1 MKIGLLFSSVVHDRL
16 GNAGLFAHLVTTA
29 ERCGIESLWTPEHV
43 VIPQH
48 YQSRYPYA
56 ESGKHPTGGDRP
68 ILDPFLPLA
77 FAAALTSKIKLGQAV
92 LILPQHHP
100 LYIAKQIATLDILSE
115 GRAMLGAGVG
125 WLKEEYDSLGI
136 DFHCRGARMDESI
149 RAIRALWRD
158 ETCAFSG
165 AHFNFGPLKSLPKPI
180 QGSRVPIHIGG
191 HSKTAVRRAVRLA
204 DGLFP
209 AGGDPVQWKE
219 MLALMRSECAAIGR
233 NPAEIEI
240 SVAMPELA
248 LDDVKRAEDLGI
260 HRVATLPSGSDRDSL
275 TRSLEGIANN
285 IIARLRE

>member
-1 MKIGLLFSSVVHDRL
+1 MKIGLLFSSVVHDRFRDP
-16 GNAGLFAHLVTTA
+16 ALFAHLVTTA

-56 ESGKHPTGGDRP
+56 DSGQHPTGGDRP

-100 LYIAKQIATLDILSE
+100 LYIAKQIATLDILSG

-136 DFHCRGARMDESI
+136 DFHRRGARMDESL
-149 RAIRALWRD
+149 RALRALWSG
-158 ETCAFSG
+158 ELCTFSG
-165 AHFNFGPLKSLPKPI
+165 AHFNFGPLKSLPQPI

-191 HSKTAVRRAVRLA
+191 HSRAAVRRAVKLA

-209 AGGDPVQWKE
+209 AGGDPAAWRQ
-219 MLALMRSECAAIGR
+219 MLEVMRVECAKIGR
-233 NPAEIEI
+233 NPAEIEV
-240 SVAMPELA
+240 SVALPELQ
-248 LDDVKRAEDLGI
+248 LDDIKRAQDLGI
-260 HRVATLPSGSDRDSL
+260 HRVAAVPAGADRDRL
-275 TRSLEGIANN
+275 TRSLEDIANR
-285 IIARLRE
+285 ILARLE

>member
-1 MKIGLLFSSVVHDRL
+1 MKIGLLFSSVVHETL
-16 GNAGLFAHLVTTA
+16 GDARLFAHLVTTA
-29 ERCGIESLWTPEHV
+29 ERCGLESLWTPEHV
-43 VIPQH
+43 VIPQQ
-48 YQSRYPYA
+48 YQSRYPYN

-68 ILDPFLPLA
+68 ILDPFLPLGY
-77 FAAALTSKIKLGQAV
+77 AAALTSKIKLGQAV

-136 DFHCRGARMDESI
+136 DFHTRGARMDESI

-158 ETCAFSG
+158 EPGSCTFVG
-165 AHFNFGPLKSLPKPI
+165 EHFNFGPLKSLPKPL

-191 HSKTAVRRAVRLA
+191 HSKAAVRRAVRLA

-209 AGGDPVQWKE
+209 AGGDPTAWKA
-219 MLALMRSECAAIGR
+219 MLDRMRVECANIGR

-240 SVAMPELA
+240 SVAVPELT
-248 LDDVKRAEDLGI
+248 LDSVKRAQDLGI
-260 HRVATLPSGSDRDSL
+260 SRVATVASGSDRESL
-275 TRSLEGIANN
+275 TRSLEGIANS
-285 IIARLRE
+285 IIARL